1 MQAKQTDVGRMPAF
15 YCVFV
20 RCEKYFVLESHKYCF
35 SCQFLLSAANA
46 PPHRQAACPSPARFT
61 PHAQYTHTHTH
72 THTHMHMYST
82 CTHTHPPSFPACS
95 DGGEGG
101 MGAPLQLWLSVSA
114 AQHHVS
120 SLPAGV
126 ACLVLLTLVLGL
138 LLIVATLVLSQ
149 CPGGAQQCPR

>member
-1 MQAKQTDVGRMPAF
+1 
-15 YCVFV
+15 
-20 RCEKYFVLESHKYCF
+20 
-35 SCQFLLSAANA
+35 
-46 PPHRQAACPSPARFT
+46 
-61 PHAQYTHTHTH
+61 
-72 THTHMHMYST
+72 
-82 CTHTHPPSFPACS
+82 
-95 DGGEGG
+95 

-149 CPGGAQQCPR
+149 CPGGAQQCPRVVELFKSTGIYDYIM